1 MLQAGFDIGGTNIA
15 AGIVDE
21 DANLVLKRSIPF
33 PAGEPYQVAVEALA
47 QLLTEMTEELF
58 VPVSSLA
65 SIGIAVP
72 GSIDQASERVVH
84 AYNLQF
90 HDVPL
95 RSALMGYFPSVP
107 VFLANDAN
115 AAALAELYAGAFVG
129 CKTAV
134 LITLGTGIGGG
145 LILGGRMFNGGLG
158 NGVELG
164 HMVLEHGG
172 QVCTCGTRGC
182 IEALCTATWLMQQGR
197 KSLIEYPHAMIATK
211 AGQVLSNI
219 NAKLVIDC
227 AKAGDAI
234 AKDIFDR
241 YVDQLGSALTSC
253 FNLLDP
259 EVIALGGGVSLAGE
273 FLFSPLRENVKQKCF
288 FKNCGKIVQAKLGND
303 AGIIGAAML
312 AKN

>member
-1 MLQAGFDIGGTNIA
+1 MVQAGFDIGGTNIA
-15 AGIVDE
+15 VGIVDE
-21 DANLVLKRSIPF
+21 DAKIILKRSIVF
-33 PAGEPYQVAVEALA
+33 PTGQPYQDTVKKMAELLAQMAEALW
-47 QLLTEMTEELF
+47 

-72 GSIDQASERVVH
+72 GSIDQANERVVH

-95 RSALMGYFPSVP
+95 RSALNEHFPSVP

-172 QVCTCGTRGC
+172 PLCTCGTRGC
-182 IEALCTATWLMQQGR
+182 IEALCTATWLVQQGR
-197 KSLIEYPHAMIATK
+197 KSIIEYPHAMIATK
-211 AGQVLSNI
+211 AGQELLAVD
-219 NAKLVIDC
+219 AKLVVDC

-241 YVDQLGSALTSC
+241 YVDQLGSALASC
-253 FNLLDP
+253 FNMLDP

-273 FLFSPLRENVKQKCF
+273 FLFTPLRANVKQKCF
-288 FKNCGKIVQAKLGND
+288 FKNCGRIVEAQLGND

-312 AKN
+312 ARN